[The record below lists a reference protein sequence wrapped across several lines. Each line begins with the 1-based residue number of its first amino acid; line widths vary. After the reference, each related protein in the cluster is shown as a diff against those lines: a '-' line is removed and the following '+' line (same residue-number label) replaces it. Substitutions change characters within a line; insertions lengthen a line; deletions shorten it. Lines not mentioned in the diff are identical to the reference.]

1 MSEARVQVWFSN
13 RRARLRKTISS
24 AAGSSSFG
32 SGLSSVSGNYAATSG
47 SEAVFSGGQASY
59 QWPANPYLNYGAGY
73 CQGAGADKA
82 QYYNTA
88 GAGAGASWRP
98 ATKME
103 AVSWPGAASQLQEYS

>member
-1 MSEARVQVWFSN
+1 MQVWFSN

-73 CQGAGADKA
+73 CQGAGA
-82 QYYNTA
+82 
-88 GAGAGASWRP
+88 SWRP